1 MATLAANVVTLADWA
16 KRRDPDGSAAT
27 VVEMLQQTNP
37 ILEDMHWEEG
47 NLPTGHRVT
56 VRTGLPSVGWRLLN
70 QGITPSKSTTAQV
83 DEACGMLESWSEV
96 DKDLVELAND
106 QAAFRLSE
114 ASAFLEAMNQEM
126 AATLFYG
133 NAAAAPEEFNG
144 LATRYSSIASSVAY
158 ANNMLTGSG
167 GSSDNCSIWLTVW
180 GPQTMFG
187 VFPQGSKAGIQH
199 EDLGLQTIETA
210 STPGIGATNGRLRAY
225 QDHWQWKCG
234 LVVRDWRYAV
244 RIANIDLSNLQAKSS
259 AADLFDLMIKAQH
272 RIPNL
277 SAGQP
282 VYYMNRAVYEMFD
295 IQTRDDVISG
305 AGLTYQNAAGQMI
318 PSFRGIPMRKCD
330 QLLTSESTLS

>member
-27 VVEMLQQTNP
+27 VVEMLGQTNP
-37 ILEDMHWEEG
+37 ILEDMHWREG
-47 NLPTGHRVT
+47 NLPTGERVT

-83 DEACGMLESWSEV
+83 DESCGMLEAWSEV

-114 ASAFLEAMNQEM
+114 SSAFLEAMSQEM
-126 AATLFYG
+126 AGTLFYG
-133 NAAAAPEEFNG
+133 NTSTAPEEFTG
-144 LATRYSSIASSVAY
+144 FATRYSSVASSTAY
-158 ANNMLTGSG
+158 ADNVLSGSG
-167 GSSDNCSIWLTVW
+167 GSSDNGSIWLVTW
-180 GPQTMFG
+180 GPNTTYG
-187 VFPQGSKAGIQH
+187 IFPQGSKAGIDH

-234 LVVRDWRYAV
+234 LVVKDWRYNV
-244 RIANIDLSNLQAKSS
+244 RIANIDISILQAKSS
-259 AADLFDLMIKAQH
+259 APDLFDLMIKAMH
-272 RIPNL
+272 RVPNL

-282 VYYMNRAVYEMFD
+282 VLYMPRAIYEMFD
-295 IQTRDDVISG
+295 IQTRDDVIAG
-305 AGLTYQNAAGQMI
+305 AGLNYQNAAGQLI
-318 PSFRGIPMRKCD
+318 PTFRGIPMRKVD
-330 QLLTSESTLS
+330 QLLTSETAIS